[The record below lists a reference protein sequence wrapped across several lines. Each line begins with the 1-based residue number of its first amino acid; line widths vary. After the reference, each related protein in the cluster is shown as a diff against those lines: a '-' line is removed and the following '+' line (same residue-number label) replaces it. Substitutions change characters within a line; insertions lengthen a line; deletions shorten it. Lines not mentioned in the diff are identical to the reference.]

1 MMALAISKPSLI
13 GKLCLFAMAVV
24 TSLEPAIAA
33 DECTQTSAPIETDRP
48 DITNSSVV
56 VPVGSFQNE
65 NGINFSRRDKALIVV
80 ACPKANIPGSFR
92 WQMKMHAN
100 DSVIA
105 VNRPGTYSFAYV
117 DPGEYLLA
125 SEAGFAGGNV
135 NGFKMKLEAGNDY
148 YFLQNITV
156 ENRTVL
162 SVNPR
167 PIVLLEIGGAS
178 FSEWKQKP

>member
-1 MMALAISKPSLI
+1 
-13 GKLCLFAMAVV
+13 
-24 TSLEPAIAA
+24 
-33 DECTQTSAPIETDRP
+33 
-48 DITNSSVV
+48 
-56 VPVGSFQNE
+56 
-65 NGINFSRRDKALIVV
+65 LIVV
-80 ACPKANIPGSFR
+80 ACPKVNIPGSDG

-105 VNRPGTYSFAYV
+105 VNRPGTYNFAYV

-125 SEAGFAGGNV
+125 SEAGFLGGNA

-156 ENRTVL
+156 EHRTVL
-162 SVNPR
+162 SRNAKAV
-167 PIVLLEIGGAS
+167 VLLEIGGAS